1 VNVTASE
8 KIPVSVALIA
18 YNEESNMSRCLDSLR
33 DFDDIVVVVDSRT
46 NDRTAEISEEFG
58 CRVFVEEW
66 RGSGPQ
72 KQYSI
77 DRCKND
83 WVLLMDADESLTPET
98 IDTIKNL
105 VGNATADAYGFRR
118 KTYIGNRWIKHC
130 AWWPDRVVRFFD
142 RRKCEMESVN
152 HPHVGVRGKTSDL
165 EDIID
170 HHSYNNYYHFIQKV
184 GRFASVDAAELYR
197 QGRKANY
204 LSPIV
209 HGAWMFFRAF
219 FLKRGFMG
227 GLDGLSVSV
236 ATGVKAFFKYAILI
250 EMQRYKD

>member
-18 YNEESNMSRCLDSLR
+18 YNEESNISRCLDSLR

-130 AWWPDRVVRFFD
+130 AWWPDRVV
-142 RRKCEMESVN
+142 
-152 HPHVGVRGKTSDL
+152 
-165 EDIID
+165 
-170 HHSYNNYYHFIQKV
+170 NNYYHFIQKV